1 MGVLSFM
8 DKFLEDMKK
17 IFCLFESV
25 PRRIDNIREGVKEVS
40 FGTIDFIQAIGT
52 SATLSTNEIL
62 KIFEYIGILVFT
74 HLECIM
80 RFIINLY
87 KCIWIYMIDLI
98 GKILYLP
105 VRLFLWI
112 LYIIYLDLYEV
123 ETLIWSYLETL
134 DSFCKNTFGF
144 HIIHFSKSIRETCYI
159 CKRLK
164 SSVVSEQKKR
174 ISKVIGVTV
183 PGILAKA
190 GINKINR
197 GARLFDES
205 TKVSVRNPKYV
216 K

>member
-1 MGVLSFM
+1 MGLLSFM
-8 DKFLEDMKK
+8 DEFLDNMKK

-74 HLECIM
+74 NLECIM
-80 RFIINLY
+80 RFIFNLY
-87 KCIWIYMIDLI
+87 KCIWIYLIDII
-98 GKILYLP
+98 GKLLYLP
-105 VRLFLWI
+105 IRLILWI
-112 LYIIYLDLYEV
+112 ISIIYIDLYWF
-123 ETLIWSYLETL
+123 ETLIWSYLESL
-134 DSFCKNTFGF
+134 DSFCKNTLGF

-164 SSVVSEQKKR
+164 SSVVSKQKKR
-174 ISKVIGVTV
+174 ISKVIGETV